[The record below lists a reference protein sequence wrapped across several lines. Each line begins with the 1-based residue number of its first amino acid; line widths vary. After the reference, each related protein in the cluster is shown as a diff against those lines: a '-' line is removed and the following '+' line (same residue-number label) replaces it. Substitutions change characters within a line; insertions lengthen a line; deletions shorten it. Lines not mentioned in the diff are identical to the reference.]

1 MLIFNRFVLSR
12 FGHGNKS
19 RKHRAV
25 YFHCNSKSDLDALA
39 PIIQF
44 LSTLQQS
51 ITLEI
56 SPFLNNSASLHHLLS
71 VAGDLKVREL
81 KQLHHS
87 SPFLDNYKFAI
98 QPRIRPTDTSNATHV
113 FGPTSLSIS
122 ERLISRLRNLRT
134 VMFAHGVPFWTGD
147 DFSETLRRMSNEGQT
162 PDFRPRNSFDLVC
175 VSHLDQKKRHERWGV
190 GESKL
195 RVTGFPSINSD
206 WIRSKSDWIR
216 SKQVELEKKRG
227 SFCDSGSNWTESA
240 VFFVWARR
248 EYTRQHEWESQIYTL
263 QELEKNRVR
272 TSIGIHPT
280 DPDRETVLSM
290 IKGYDFVLP
299 MEGSDV
305 FHRFGDYKIIAGPNS
320 TLAAHALARGL
331 PYWLL
336 KFVDP
341 NATSLSEIEGA
352 REVHDIS
359 TFVQEAKIVCSGGA
373 VPKKRASKMNISRF
387 LNSENALLLCF
398 EAVIGA
404 EEDSNQ
410 RK

>member
-1 MLIFNRFVLSR
+1 MNIFNRFVLSR

-51 ITLEI
+51 VTLEI
-56 SPFLNNSASLHHLLS
+56 PPFLNNSASLNHLLS

-87 SPFLDNYKFAI
+87 SPFLDNYRFAI
-98 QPRIRPTDTSNATHV
+98 QPRIRPTDTSKATHV

-122 ERLISRLRNLRT
+122 ERFISRLRSQRT
-134 VMFAHGVPFWTGD
+134 VMFDHGVPFWTED
-147 DFSETLRRMSNEGQT
+147 DFSKTLRRMSNEGQT
-162 PDFRPRNSFDLVC
+162 PDFKPRNSFDLVC
-175 VSHLDQKKRHERWGV
+175 VSHLDQKKRYERWGV
-190 GESKL
+190 SESKL
-195 RVTGFPSINSD
+195 RVTGFPSVNSD
-206 WIRSKSDWIR
+206 WIRSRQGDM
-216 SKQVELEKKRG
+216 EEKNRG
-227 SFCDSGSNWTESA
+227 SSCDSNSNWTESA

-248 EYTRQHEWESQIYTL
+248 EYTRQHEWESQIYAL

-290 IKGYDFVLP
+290 TKGYDFVLP
-299 MEGSDV
+299 MEASDV
-305 FHRFGDYKIIAGPNS
+305 FHRFGDFKIIAGPNS

-352 REVHDIS
+352 REFHDS
-359 TFVQEAKIVCSGGA
+359 ETFVHEAKIVCRGGGS
-373 VPKKRASKMNISRF
+373 P
-387 LNSENALLLCF
+387 
-398 EAVIGA
+398 
-404 EEDSNQ
+404 EETSF
-410 RK
+410 